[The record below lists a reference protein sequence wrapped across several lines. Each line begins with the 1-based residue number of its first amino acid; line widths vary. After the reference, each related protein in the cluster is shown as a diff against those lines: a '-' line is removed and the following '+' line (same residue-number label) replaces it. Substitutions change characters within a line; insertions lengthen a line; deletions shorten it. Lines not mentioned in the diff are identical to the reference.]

1 MVTLGKPEAALS
13 DGDNIDRFRILY
25 DVKGRFKLHP
35 IDAKDAKTKL
45 CKVVKQA
52 YTRKGIPYIV
62 THDGRTIRYHD
73 PIIKV
78 NDTVKVNIATGKVD
92 DIMKFE
98 TGCNVIVINGKNRG
112 RYGRLETIQ
121 RHPGSF
127 NIVNVRDADGHSFA
141 TRLGNVFALSK
152 SGEDFTQSM
161 PTGRGVKLTIV
172 QEREKALRARR

>member
-1 MVTLGKPEAALS
+1 MRRLIQIDGKSRTDPCFPAGFQDVVTLGKPEAAQS
-13 DGDNIDRFRILY
+13 DGDNIDRFRIMY

-73 PIIKV
+73 PLIKV

-92 DIMKFE
+92 DILKFE
-98 TGCNVIVINGKNRG
+98 TGCGWQLVRHSSRERVCPFQVWG
-112 RYGRLETIQ
+112 R
-121 RHPGSF
+121 HDA
-127 NIVNVRDADGHSFA
+127 VNAHR
-141 TRLGNVFALSK
+141 
-152 SGEDFTQSM
+152 
-161 PTGRGVKLTIV
+161 PW
-172 QEREKALRARR
+172 

>member
-1 MVTLGKPEAALS
+1 MG
-13 DGDNIDRFRILY
+13 IMY
-25 DVKGRFKLHP
+25 DVKGRFQASPHRC
-35 IDAKDAKTKL
+35 KDAKTKL

-78 NDTVKVNIATGKVD
+78 NDTVKVNILTGKVD
-92 DIMKFE
+92 DVFKFD

-127 NIVNVRDADGHSFA
+127 NIVNIRDADGHSFA

-152 SGEDFTQSM
+152 SGEDIPQSM
-161 PTGRGVKLTIV
+161 PTGRGVKLTII